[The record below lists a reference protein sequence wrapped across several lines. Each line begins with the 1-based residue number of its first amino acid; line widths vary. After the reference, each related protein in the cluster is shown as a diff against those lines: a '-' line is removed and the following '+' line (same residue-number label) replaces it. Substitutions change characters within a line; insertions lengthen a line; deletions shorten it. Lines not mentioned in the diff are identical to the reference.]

1 MKNPTLVLIASGIFI
16 IILHQNVPPELK
28 YPVTATG
35 DVVDTYFDTTISDPF
50 RWLEDDHAEATKTW
64 VTKQNAFTSSY
75 MRKIPY
81 RQKIEK
87 RLTEIWNYPSQGMPF
102 KKGEKYYLCVL
113 GISKSFS
120 SKR

>member
-1 MKNPTLVLIASGIFI
+1 MKNPILVLIASGIFI

-75 MRKIPY
+75 MQKIPY

-87 RLTEIWNYPSQGMPF
+87 RLTEI
-102 KKGEKYYLCVL
+102 
-113 GISKSFS
+113 
-120 SKR
+120 